1 MEERPLP
8 PPPKGLSVV
17 LVILFSLLSIGGVL
31 LWMRHPLD
39 FFHPLPGILA
49 FALLVIPL
57 AVIRYFYFN
66 RRRCP
71 ECGNHLVL
79 RRDPVEGKPWR
90 HRMMLDCPRCQIAWN
105 TGDIEDDVP
114 SA

>member
-17 LVILFSLLSIGGVL
+17 LVISFSLLAIL
-31 LWMRHPLD
+31 FLWLWLRHPFDLL
-39 FFHPLPGILA
+39 HPLPGILA
-49 FALLVIPL
+49 FALVLIPL
-57 AVIRYFYFN
+57 SVIRYFYFN

-71 ECGNHLVL
+71 ECGSHLVL
-79 RRDPVEGKPWR
+79 RRELKEGTRWQY
-90 HRMMLDCPRCQIAWN
+90 RMMLDCSRCQIAWD
-105 TGDIEDDVP
+105 TGDTEDDSP